1 MNASPQPVF
10 PILAFPRGSVPCL
23 IHDEKQFSIWPI
35 STFKE
40 GLIGIK
46 IIDKS
51 GAKFI
56 IKKALKKGYPG
67 LFLGYS
73 LLSERVLRVEIVFK
87 KTMERMSAKE
97 IKELIIE
104 SLEDSFSENFD
115 EGFDKDEAEQ
125 FLSKNN
131 SVADIIEA
139 YERYLSL

>member
-1 MNASPQPVF
+1 M
-10 PILAFPRGSVPCL
+10 PCL
-23 IHDEKQFSIWPI
+23 IHNEKQLSIWPI

-51 GAKFI
+51 GAIFI
-56 IKKALKKGYPG
+56 IENALKKGYPG

-73 LLSERVLRVEIVFK
+73 LLSERVLCVDIVFK

-97 IKELIIE
+97 IQDLLVK
-104 SLEDSFSENFD
+104 SLEESFSEDFD
-115 EGFDKDEAEQ
+115 DDFDKDEAEQ
-125 FLSKNN
+125 FLSNKN

-139 YERYLSL
+139 YERYLRL